1 MSTPTICAS
10 LEEVRARIDAIDQKI
25 IALIGERSEFVS
37 QAARFKRTAGDV
49 KAPSR
54 VEEIIVKVR
63 ALSLESGVNPDV
75 AEATYRAMISA
86 FIDLELAEHA
96 ALNEQKLG
104 VMDQGSVDQ
113 IVSRAEELRR
123 ERGRVLIALDGRG
136 GAGKSTLARAIVQRI
151 PRSAHVEH
159 DWFHL
164 PKDQVSEGRRFDHER
179 LIAEVLSPFRS
190 GARELRFLRY
200 NWGYLAG
207 MSDGFHET
215 PISISDVDVVVVEGV
230 ETLHRSLDSHFD
242 LRVWVDTSPELSLER
257 GMRRDVEEY
266 HLDPERV
273 RAAWKEW
280 SERESESLARDDR
293 RDRADVIIKG

>member
-1 MSTPTICAS
+1 
-10 LEEVRARIDAIDQKI
+10 
-25 IALIGERSEFVS
+25 
-37 QAARFKRTAGDV
+37 
-49 KAPSR
+49 
-54 VEEIIVKVR
+54 
-63 ALSLESGVNPDV
+63 
-75 AEATYRAMISA
+75 MISA

-96 ALNEQKLG
+96 ALNEQRLG
-104 VMDQGSVDQ
+104 VMDQESVDQ

-151 PRSAHVEH
+151 PRSAHIEH

-164 PKDQVSEGRRFDHER
+164 PRERVAEGRGFDHER
-179 LIAEVLSPFRS
+179 LISEVILPFRA
-190 GARELRFLRY
+190 GARDLQFLRY

-207 MSDGFHET
+207 IPDGFHET
-215 PISISDVDVVVVEGV
+215 PVAISDAEMLVIEGC
-230 ETLHRSLDSHFD
+230 ETLHRALASHVD
-242 LRVWVDTSPELSLER
+242 LRVWVDTPPDLSLER
-257 GMRRDVEEY
+257 GMRRDIEEY

>member
-1 MSTPTICAS
+1 MELVTVDEIV
-10 LEEVRARIDAIDQKI
+10 VR
-25 IALIGERSEFVS
+25 V
-37 QAARFKRTAGDV
+37 
-49 KAPSR
+49 
-54 VEEIIVKVR
+54 
-63 ALSLESGVNPDV
+63 
-75 AEATYRAMISA
+75 
-86 FIDLELAEHA
+86 
-96 ALNEQKLG
+96 
-104 VMDQGSVDQ
+104 
-113 IVSRAEELRR
+113 EELRR

-136 GAGKSTLARAIVQRI
+136 GSGKSTLARALVQRI

-179 LIAEVLSPFRS
+179 LIADVLSPFRS

-207 MSDGFHET
+207 IPDGYHET
-215 PISISDVDVVVVEGV
+215 PISIRDVDLVVVEGV
-230 ETLHRSLDSHFD
+230 ETLHRSLASHFD
-242 LRVWVDTSPELSLER
+242 LRVWVDTPPELSVER
-257 GMRRDVEEY
+257 GMRRDIEEY